1 MPTPL
6 PPEPQVFPP
15 VMRRGLWWLFG
26 LSAFLVLAAV
36 AWAVLRKP
44 LGVPRGFA
52 YRYGAMV
59 PGLLPILVLWPWWYV
74 RTRSIRKALL
84 ESEGRLCTHC
94 AYNVSTLDPA
104 GTCPECGKPY
114 DIEKDKVLWEAVGAR
129 YGEDDKATASV
140 SGSRVDE
147 QKPSI

>member
-1 MPTPL
+1 
-6 PPEPQVFPP
+6 
-15 VMRRGLWWLFG
+15 MRRGLWWLFG

-36 AWAVLRKP
+36 AWPVLRKP

-52 YRYGAMV
+52 YRFGPMV
-59 PGLLPILVLWPWWYV
+59 LGLLPILVVWPWWYF

-94 AYNVSTLDPA
+94 AYDVSTLEPS

-114 DIEKDKVLWEAVGAR
+114 DIEKDKVLWEAAGMR
-129 YGEDDKATASV
+129 YGDDRDTKA
-140 SGSRVDE
+140 
-147 QKPSI
+147 P